1 MHAPFGLVMAIN
13 TMSHISKAYCN
24 RSSKCFITNARSIFL
39 ICLLRLSKRGNN
51 KEIILSA

>member
-24 RSSKCFITNARSIFL
+24 RSIVSVSQL
-39 ICLLRLSKRGNN
+39 MQDLYS
-51 KEIILSA
+51 